1 MTEPAIRTNSALAST
16 HMACISA
23 IVYSLLHQADRNFVL
38 SIVKGINEKI
48 FKFCAKIWN
57 LVKEHRPIYILM
69 AIIFF
74 T

>member
-1 MTEPAIRTNSALAST
+1 MTEPAIRTNSALEST

-38 SIVKGINEKI
+38 SIVKSINEKI
-48 FKFCAKIWN
+48 FEFCAKIWHY
-57 LVKEHRPIYILM
+57 LKEQRPIYIIM
-69 AIIFF
+69 VIIFF